1 MERIGIDMSKSNFLV
16 ARLTAPKKYN
26 YSHVINKDEPIAEF
40 LNGFEAS
47 STHLVM
53 EHTGNYEMKLVVA
66 ALDRGFKVSVVS
78 GARVRHFAKM
88 RGVSAKTDKQDAKMI
103 LEYAMLEGEKLED
116 FTFPPEDIA
125 EIKQLRHILDDLKVR
140 KRALVNKQESGKLN
154 PQYSKNVDDYF
165 ERELAFIDSEIEMF
179 EQKIAQFIQADD
191 KLSDT
196 RIPRSVPGIGPAIAA
211 EIVLFANL
219 FKDFKIENI
228 SKMLKLIGLSPTNNE
243 SGTLRGKGTV
253 AKGGY
258 STLRNKLYMGAV
270 ACVTRKKADNPFKDF
285 FLRLRSNGKSFKV
298 SIVAVMAKIAKVV
311 FTLMINQQRY
321 DKAKHQIVV
330 AK

>member
-1 MERIGIDMSKSNFLV
+1 MDLIGIDMSKSSFLTV
-16 ARLTAPKKYN
+16 RAAQTKKYN
-26 YSHVINKDEPIAEF
+26 FSHVANTNEAIGGF
-40 LNGFEAS
+40 LGGFNAK

-103 LEYAMLEGEKLED
+103 LEYAVLEAEKLQD
-116 FTFPPEDIA
+116 FSFPPEDIA
-125 EIKQLRHILDDLKVR
+125 EIKQLRQVLEDLKVR
-140 KRALVNKQESGKLN
+140 KRALLNKQESRKLN
-154 PQYSKNVDDYF
+154 PQYSKSVEEYF

-196 RIPRSVPGIGPAIAA
+196 RIPKSVPGIGPAIAA
-211 EIVLFANL
+211 EIVLFANI
-219 FKDFKIENI
+219 FKDFKMENI
-228 SKMLKLIGLSPTNNE
+228 PKMLKLIGLSPTNNE

-258 STLRNKLYMGAV
+258 SNLRHKLYMGAV
-270 ACVTRKKADNPFKDF
+270 ACATRKKADNPFKDF
-285 FLRLRSNGKSFKV
+285 FLRLRSKGKPFKV
-298 SIVAVMAKIAKVV
+298 AIVAVMAKMAKVV

-321 DKAKHQIVV
+321 DRAKHQIVV
-330 AK
+330 PK